1 MTCKMAMVVFLSAGL
16 ALALQAQQPQ
26 VVPTGSTSNTLAVVP
41 ALAVTNGAQIQFD
54 NPVYDFGRVT
64 AGDVVKHTFIFTNTG
79 NQTLELADVHPSCGC
94 TTAGDWTRKVEPGQ
108 TGSIPLQV
116 NTANF
121 NGAVTKMVT
130 VTCNAKPQS
139 SLVLQIKGTIFWAI
153 EISPSFVVLYIPPDS
168 PKATNVVRII
178 NHLDQPLTLSQP
190 ESTNA
195 AFTASLKTKTEGKE
209 FELTI
214 LSVAPFGAGG
224 MQSFIH
230 LKTSLTNRPVLA
242 VPFVASLVPVVSA
255 MPPVLMLPGGP
266 LAAKTPATI
275 TFQNNSTNHVTLSEP
290 QLEVPGA
297 EVDFKEGQPGRYTAS
312 LTFPQGFEITP
323 GRAPRFK
330 VKSNDP
336 RLPTLEVPIM
346 QQPKPATPP
355 PTATPTAAGT
365 TPKA

>member
-1 MTCKMAMVVFLSAGL
+1 MVFLSTAL
-16 ALALQAQQPQ
+16 AVALQAQQPQ
-26 VVPTGSTSNTLAVVP
+26 VVPGGSASNAT
-41 ALAVTNGAQIQFD
+41 ALGTAQAVTNGPQIQFD
-54 NPVYDFGRVT
+54 NQIYDFGRVT

-79 NQTLELADVHPSCGC
+79 NQTLELSDVHPSCGC

-121 NGAVTKMVT
+121 NGAVTKTVT

-139 SLVLQIKGTIFWAI
+139 SLVLQIKGTIFWPI

-214 LSVAPFGAGG
+214 SSVAPFGAGG
-224 MQSFIH
+224 IQAFIH
-230 LKTSLTNRPVLA
+230 MKTSLTNRPVLA

-255 MPPVLMLPGGP
+255 MPPVVMLPGGP
-266 LAAKTPATI
+266 LSAKTPVTVS
-275 TFQNNSTNHVTLSEP
+275 FQNNSTNHLTLSDP
-290 QLEVPGA
+290 QLEIPGA

-312 LTFPQGFEITP
+312 LTFPQGYEITP
-323 GRAPRFK
+323 GQSPRFK
-330 VKSNDP
+330 VKCSDA
-336 RLPTLEVPIM
+336 RLPILEVPIM
-346 QQPKPATPP
+346 QQPRPPAPP
-355 PTATPTAAGT
+355 PTAAPASAAT